1 MAIIKIP
8 KNKEK
13 KTNLDLLVFLDGC
26 SIKKYVN
33 TDKAIAKIIKNNLT
47 SAALKSIQRWRA
59 NEKIG

>member
-1 MAIIKIP
+1 M
-8 KNKEK
+8 
-13 KTNLDLLVFLDGC
+13 VFLAGC

-47 SAALKSIQRWRA
+47 SAALKSIPRWRA